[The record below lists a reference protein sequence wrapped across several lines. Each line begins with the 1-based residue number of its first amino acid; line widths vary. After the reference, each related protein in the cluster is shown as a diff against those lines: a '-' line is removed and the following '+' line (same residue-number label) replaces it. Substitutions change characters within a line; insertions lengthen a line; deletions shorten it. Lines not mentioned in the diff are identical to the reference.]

1 MSLGDIHKRLKEA
14 IYNYGTPEAF
24 IPYDRVRE
32 VWAGD
37 RLERF
42 LMAHDPTLHPSHIDE
57 AREGLLC
64 MISILAGV
72 VPRDWSGWSR
82 FKQIFFPPN
91 NVDRDRRR
99 DKNIP
104 NFTKKELKDNSFLGD
119 TNLATHF
126 VGHMWTYFPIVLNE
140 NREVSYGKHERLPL
154 RQEKEPVVRD
164 GGFGE
169 VTREII
175 PPNHIILGHVGD
187 HRGIP
192 EAPYS
197 KELIVARKRF
207 PEKRFQVEMK
217 QLKLLRSSPTKH
229 ERIVSHLAM
238 FFIGK
243 DLNII
248 MPWAHMDLEDFLTG
262 GYNEM
267 PSTTDLLKDL
277 IQESRGVASAI
288 HFLHKNLQLE
298 SLGEDSRHVA
308 ICHADLKP
316 RNILVFEQEGSS
328 TGVWR
333 ISDFGVSR
341 VAKRVLSGTG
351 RRDSGYSASLIDHPP
366 RGGPY
371 RAPEATSQRRSDVWS
386 FGCILVRVFA
396 LGLDPES
403 LPELD
408 ERRKESPDGHA
419 FDDSFYRGEPPAL
432 NSTVKTWIE
441 ELSTRYRSSLNPDV
455 PEKMQNLLSSMLQ
468 IDFQQRASAR
478 DVRTGLQAL
487 YHSHTRSKSDTLPS
501 TQINLRDSLSGSSTM
516 SGMSQS
522 STDFT
527 SISINHPPRSVK
539 DVGVLVNVMK
549 YEDINQVRQILED
562 EVDVEQTY
570 EGDRPLI
577 HAIKMTNAAIIKEL
591 SKYQRKS
598 HNRNLDV
605 RTLSSHNQT
614 PLYLAVGMGDVD
626 TVRAVMDADLDPDID
641 AETGSDSNAGTKS
654 LLNELCEGKTPLM
667 HAAFLGHASVVSFLL
682 ERGADYRICVQQEKF
697 NCLHFAVKPGNRAQ
711 ADVIKAFKRKMVFDQ
726 LPPDATVDG
735 EGTLS
740 KQKSYPTPMMLHINL
755 APEDSYSSL
764 GPDSVWGRKFKALL
778 DGGADLNRTYN
789 SGLRN
794 LEKNSLQYAVQEAKP
809 VLVQVLVGAGA
820 TLPMGYVIPPGSS
833 RDMKKLLKNV
843 LRERPRTRS

>member
-24 IPYDRVRE
+24 ITYDGVRE

-42 LMAHDPTLHPSHIDE
+42 LMAHDPTLRPSQIDE

-82 FKQIFFPPN
+82 FRQIFFPSN

-104 NFTKKELKDNSFLGD
+104 KFTKKELKDDSFLGD

-140 NREVSYGKHERLPL
+140 NKQEFYEKHERLPL
-154 RQEKEPVVRD
+154 RQEKEPVARQ

-192 EAPYS
+192 EAPNS

-207 PEKRFQVEMK
+207 PEKRFQVEMM

-238 FFIGK
+238 FFIGN

-248 MPWAHMDLEDFLTG
+248 MPWADMDLEDFLTG
-262 GYNEM
+262 RYREM
-267 PSTTDLLKDL
+267 PYTPDLLKDL

-298 SLGEDSRHVA
+298 SSGEDSRDLA

-316 RNILVFEQEGSS
+316 QNILVFKEGSS

-341 VAKRVLSGTG
+341 VANRALSGTG
-351 RRDSGYSASLIDHPP
+351 RRDSGYSASLIDHHP

-371 RAPEATSQRRSDVWS
+371 RAPETTSQRRSDVWS

-396 LGLDPES
+396 LGLDPAS

-408 ERRKESPDGHA
+408 ERRKKSPDGHA
-419 FDDSFYRGEPPAL
+419 SDDSFCRGEPPAL
-432 NSTVKTWIE
+432 NSNIKTWIE
-441 ELSTRYRSSLNPDV
+441 ELSTRYRSSLNTDV
-455 PEKMQNLLSSMLQ
+455 PEKMQNLLNSMLQ
-468 IDFQQRASAR
+468 INFQQRASAR
-478 DVRTGLQAL
+478 EVRTGLQSL
-487 YHSHTRSKSDTLPS
+487 YYSLTRSKSDAAPS
-501 TQINLRDSLSGSSTM
+501 TQINLRGSLSGSSTM

-527 SISINHPPRSVK
+527 SISTSHPPRPVK

-549 YEDINQVRQILED
+549 SKDITQVRQILED

-577 HAIKMTNAAIIKEL
+577 HAINMTNAAMIKEL
-591 SKYQRKS
+591 SKYQRRS

-605 RTLSSHNQT
+605 RTLSSANQT
-614 PLYLAVGMGDVD
+614 PLYLAVGKGDVD
-626 TVRAVMDADLDPDID
+626 TVRAVID
-641 AETGSDSNAGTKS
+641 ANLDHAIDAGTGSDSNGDTNA

-667 HAAFLGHASVVSFLL
+667 QAAFLGHAGVVSLLL
-682 ERGADYRICVQQEKF
+682 EKGADYRICVQQDKL
-697 NCLHFAVKPGNRAQ
+697 NCLHFAVKSGNRAQ
-711 ADVIKAFKRKMVFDQ
+711 ADVIKAFKHKMVFDQ
-726 LPPDATVDG
+726 LPPDTTVDS
-735 EGTLS
+735 EGTPS
-740 KQKSYPTPMMLHINL
+740 KPRRYETPMMLHITL

-778 DGGADLNRTYN
+778 EGGADLNRTYN
-789 SGLRN
+789 PGVRG
-794 LEKNSLQYAVQEAKP
+794 LEKNCLEFAVWETKP

-820 TLPMGYVIPPGSS
+820 TLPLGYVIPPGSS
-833 RDMKKLLKNV
+833 REMKRLLKDV
-843 LRERPRTRS
+843 PRERPPTGS